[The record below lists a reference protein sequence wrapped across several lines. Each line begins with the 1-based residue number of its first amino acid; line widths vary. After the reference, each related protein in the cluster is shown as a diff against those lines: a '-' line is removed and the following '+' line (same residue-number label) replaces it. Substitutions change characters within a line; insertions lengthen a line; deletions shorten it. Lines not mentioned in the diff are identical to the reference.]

1 MPARNA
7 STVGTVPARPYT
19 LVSCA
24 VSVDGYLDD
33 ASPDRLVLSGPEDL
47 DEVDELRSRADA
59 ILVGAGTIR
68 ADNPRLL
75 IRDERRVAVREAE
88 GRPPHP
94 LRVTVTATG
103 DLDPAARFFTGPG
116 TPLVYAATAAVPAA
130 RKNLKDKAV
139 VIDAGAQLSLAAV
152 TQNLIAERG
161 VATLLVE
168 GGSRILRDVLA
179 GDLADELRL
188 AIAPFFIGDQKAP
201 RFALPARYPHSPAAP
216 MTLISAR
223 SIGDLVVA
231 HYRLSTDCEPS

>member
-1 MPARNA
+1 M
-7 STVGTVPARPYT
+7 PARPYT

-33 ASPDRLVLSGPEDL
+33 ASPDRLILSGPEDL

-75 IRDERRVAVREAE
+75 IRDERRVAARAAE

-94 LRVTVTATG
+94 LRVTLTATG
-103 DLDPAARFFTGPG
+103 DLDPAARFFAGPG

-130 RKNLKDKAV
+130 SRNLTDKAV
-139 VIDAGAQLSLAAV
+139 VIDAGAEPSLAAV
-152 TQNLIAERG
+152 TQDLCSERG

-168 GGSRILRDVLA
+168 GGSGVLRDVLA
-179 GDLADELRL
+179 GNLADELRL
-188 AIAPFFIGDQKAP
+188 AIAPFFVGDQRAP
-201 RFALPARYPHSPAAP
+201 RFAMPARYPHGPAVP
-216 MTLISAR
+216 MTLLSAR
-223 SIGDLVVA
+223 RLGDLVVA
-231 HYRLSTDCEPS
+231 HYRLDTQT